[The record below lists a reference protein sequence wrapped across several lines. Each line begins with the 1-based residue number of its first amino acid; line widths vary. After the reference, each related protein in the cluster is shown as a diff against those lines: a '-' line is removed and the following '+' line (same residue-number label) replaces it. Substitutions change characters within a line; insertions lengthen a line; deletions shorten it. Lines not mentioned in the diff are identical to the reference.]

1 MYWKKLN
8 RKAPMDN
15 KKQSLGKGLSAIF
28 GEKNIDLNSIDEK
41 NKSEEESRKNFIELD
56 IKNIIF
62 NKSQPREN
70 FDEEKLNELTESIRL
85 NGILQPVT
93 VKQSDS
99 AEMYELIA
107 GERRVRAA
115 MRAGLQKVPAYI
127 YRAEPDN
134 MIELAL
140 IENIQREDLNPIEL
154 SNSYQRLID
163 EYGLTQ
169 EQIAEKV
176 SRQRSTV
183 ANFLRLQKLPD
194 EIKDSLRKS
203 EITEAHARMIL
214 RVDNEK
220 AQYGI
225 WRKILDENL
234 TVRELDELTKK
245 FAKPKKTSV
254 KKNKAEQSSAYTD
267 MENQLMTFFGTKV
280 KVMEKGNSKG
290 EIIIE
295 YYSEDDL
302 ERILEICTKINF

>member
-1 MYWKKLN
+1 MYLKKLI
-8 RKAPMDN
+8 RTEKMDN
-15 KKQSLGKGLSAIF
+15 KKHSLGKGLSAIF
-28 GEKNIDLNSIDEK
+28 GEKNVDINSIR
-41 NKSEEESRKNFIELD
+41 EELPPEGGAFIELD

-70 FDEEKLNELTESIRL
+70 FDEEKLNELADSIKL

-93 VKQSDS
+93 VRQSDT

-115 MRAGLQKVPAYI
+115 MRAGLRTVPAYI
-127 YRAEPDN
+127 YKAQPDS
-134 MIELAL
+134 MMELAL
-140 IENIQREDLNPIEL
+140 IENIQRENLNPIEL

-169 EQIAEKV
+169 EQIADKV

-194 EIKDSLRKS
+194 EIKQSLIIGD
-203 EITEAHARMIL
+203 ITEAHARMIL

-220 AQYGI
+220 AQFGI
-225 WRKILDENL
+225 WKKIIAENL
-234 TVRELDELTKK
+234 TVRELDDLTKK
-245 FAKPKKTSV
+245 FAKRKKSSRT
-254 KKNKAEQSSAYTD
+254 KKEQPPGNTD
-267 MENQLMTFFGTKV
+267 IENQLMTFFGTKV
-280 KVMEKGNSKG
+280 KIVDKGNSKG

>member
-1 MYWKKLN
+1 
-8 RKAPMDN
+8 MDN
-15 KKQSLGKGLSAIF
+15 KKHSLGKGLSAIF
-28 GEKNIDLNSIDEK
+28 GEKNVDINSIR
-41 NKSEEESRKNFIELD
+41 EELPPEGGAFIELD

-70 FDEEKLNELTESIRL
+70 FDEEKLNELADSIKL

-93 VKQSDS
+93 VRQSDT

-115 MRAGLQKVPAYI
+115 MRAGLRTVPAYI
-127 YRAEPDN
+127 YKAQPDS
-134 MIELAL
+134 MMELAL
-140 IENIQREDLNPIEL
+140 IENIQRENLNPIEL

-169 EQIAEKV
+169 EQIADKV

-194 EIKDSLRKS
+194 EIKQSLIIGD
-203 EITEAHARMIL
+203 ITEAHARMIL

-220 AQYGI
+220 AQFGI
-225 WRKILDENL
+225 WKKIIAENL
-234 TVRELDELTKK
+234 TVRELDDLTKK
-245 FAKPKKTSV
+245 FAKRKKSSRT
-254 KKNKAEQSSAYTD
+254 KKEQPPGNTD
-267 MENQLMTFFGTKV
+267 IENQLMTFFGTKV
-280 KVMEKGNSKG
+280 KIVDKGNSKG

>member
-1 MYWKKLN
+1 
-8 RKAPMDN
+8 MDN
-15 KKQSLGKGLSAIF
+15 KKHSLGKGLSAIF
-28 GEKNIDLNSIDEK
+28 GEKNVDINSIK
-41 NKSEEESRKNFIELD
+41 EELPPEGGAFIELD

-70 FDEEKLNELTESIRL
+70 FDEEKLNELADSIKL

-93 VKQSDS
+93 VRQSDT

-115 MRAGLQKVPAYI
+115 MRAGLKTVPAYI
-127 YRAEPDN
+127 YKAQPDS
-134 MIELAL
+134 MMELAL
-140 IENIQREDLNPIEL
+140 IENIQRENLNPIEL

-169 EQIAEKV
+169 EQIADKV

-194 EIKDSLRKS
+194 EIKQSLIIGD
-203 EITEAHARMIL
+203 ITEAHARMIL

-220 AQYGI
+220 AQFGI
-225 WRKILDENL
+225 WKKIIAENL
-234 TVRELDELTKK
+234 TVRELDDLTKK
-245 FAKPKKTSV
+245 FAKRKKSSRT
-254 KKNKAEQSSAYTD
+254 KKEQPPGNTD
-267 MENQLMTFFGTKV
+267 IENQLMTFFGTKV
-280 KVMEKGNSKG
+280 KIVDKGNSKG

>member
-1 MYWKKLN
+1 
-8 RKAPMDN
+8 MDN
-15 KKQSLGKGLSAIF
+15 KKHSLGKGLSAIF
-28 GEKNIDLNSIDEK
+28 GEKNVDINSIR
-41 NKSEEESRKNFIELD
+41 EELPPEGGAFIELD

-70 FDEEKLNELTESIRL
+70 FDEEKLNELADSIKL

-93 VKQSDS
+93 VRQSDT

-115 MRAGLQKVPAYI
+115 MRAGLKTVPAYI
-127 YRAEPDN
+127 YKAQPDS
-134 MIELAL
+134 MMELAL
-140 IENIQREDLNPIEL
+140 IENIQRENLNPIEL

-169 EQIAEKV
+169 EQIADKV

-194 EIKDSLRKS
+194 EIKQSLIIGD
-203 EITEAHARMIL
+203 ITEAHARMIL

-220 AQYGI
+220 AQFGI
-225 WRKILDENL
+225 WKKIIAENL
-234 TVRELDELTKK
+234 TVRELDDLTKK
-245 FAKPKKTSV
+245 FAKRKKSSRT
-254 KKNKAEQSSAYTD
+254 KKEQPPGNTD
-267 MENQLMTFFGTKV
+267 IENQLMTFFGTKV
-280 KVMEKGNSKG
+280 KIVDKGNSKG

>member
-1 MYWKKLN
+1 
-8 RKAPMDN
+8 MDN
-15 KKQSLGKGLSAIF
+15 KKHSLGKGLSAIF
-28 GEKNIDLNSIDEK
+28 GEKNVDINSIR
-41 NKSEEESRKNFIELD
+41 EEPPVESGAFIELD

-70 FDEEKLNELTESIRL
+70 FDEEKLNELADSIKL

-93 VKQSDS
+93 VRQSDT
-99 AEMYELIA
+99 ADMYELIA

-115 MRAGLQKVPAYI
+115 MRAGLKTVPAYI
-127 YRAEPDN
+127 YQAQPDS
-134 MIELAL
+134 MMELAL
-140 IENIQREDLNPIEL
+140 IENIQRENLNPIEL

-194 EIKDSLRKS
+194 EIKQSLITGD
-203 EITEAHARMIL
+203 ITEAHARMIL

-220 AQYGI
+220 AQFGI
-225 WRKILDENL
+225 WKKLIAENL
-234 TVRELDELTKK
+234 TVRELDDLTKK
-245 FAKPKKTSV
+245 FAKPKKSSRT
-254 KKNKAEQSSAYTD
+254 KKEQPPGNTD
-267 MENQLMTFFGTKV
+267 IENQLMTFFGTKV
-280 KVMEKGNSKG
+280 KIVDKGNSKG

>member
-1 MYWKKLN
+1 
-8 RKAPMDN
+8 MDN
-15 KKQSLGKGLSAIF
+15 KKHSLGKGLSAIF
-28 GEKNIDLNSIDEK
+28 GEKNVDINSIR
-41 NKSEEESRKNFIELD
+41 EELPPEGGAFIELD

-70 FDEEKLNELTESIRL
+70 FDEEKLNELADSIKL

-93 VKQSDS
+93 VRQSDT

-115 MRAGLQKVPAYI
+115 MRAGLKTVPAYI
-127 YRAEPDN
+127 YKAQPDS
-134 MIELAL
+134 MMELAL
-140 IENIQREDLNPIEL
+140 IENIQRENLNPIEL

-169 EQIAEKV
+169 EQIADKV

-194 EIKDSLRKS
+194 EIKQSLIIGD
-203 EITEAHARMIL
+203 ITEAHARMIL

-220 AQYGI
+220 AQFGI
-225 WRKILDENL
+225 WRKIIAENL
-234 TVRELDELTKK
+234 TVRELDDLTKK
-245 FAKPKKTSV
+245 FAKRKKSSRT
-254 KKNKAEQSSAYTD
+254 KKEQPPGNTD
-267 MENQLMTFFGTKV
+267 IENQLMTFFGTKV
-280 KVMEKGNSKG
+280 KIVDKGNSKG

>member
-1 MYWKKLN
+1 
-8 RKAPMDN
+8 MDN
-15 KKQSLGKGLSAIF
+15 KKHSLGKGLSAIF
-28 GEKNIDLNSIDEK
+28 GEKNVDLNSIR
-41 NKSEEESRKNFIELD
+41 EEPPAEGGAFIELD

-70 FDEEKLNELTESIRL
+70 FDEEKLNELADSIKL

-93 VKQSDS
+93 VRQSDT
-99 AEMYELIA
+99 ADMYELIA

-115 MRAGLQKVPAYI
+115 MRAGLKTVPAYI
-127 YRAEPDN
+127 YQAQPDS
-134 MIELAL
+134 MMELAL
-140 IENIQREDLNPIEL
+140 IENIQRENLNPIEL

-194 EIKDSLRKS
+194 EIKHSLIIGD
-203 EITEAHARMIL
+203 ITEAHARMIL

-220 AQYGI
+220 AQFGI
-225 WRKILDENL
+225 WRKIIEENL
-234 TVRELDELTKK
+234 TVRELDDLTKK
-245 FAKPKKTSV
+245 FAKPKKSSRT
-254 KKNKAEQSSAYTD
+254 KKEQPPGNTD
-267 MENQLMTFFGTKV
+267 IENQLMTFFGTKV
-280 KVMEKGNSKG
+280 KIVDKGNSKG

>member
-1 MYWKKLN
+1 MYLKKLI
-8 RKAPMDN
+8 RTEKMDN
-15 KKQSLGKGLSAIF
+15 KKHSLGKGLSAIF
-28 GEKNIDLNSIDEK
+28 GEKNVDINSIR
-41 NKSEEESRKNFIELD
+41 EELPPEGGAFIELD

-70 FDEEKLNELTESIRL
+70 FDEEKLNELADSIKL

-93 VKQSDS
+93 VRQSDT

-115 MRAGLQKVPAYI
+115 MRAGLKTVPAYI
-127 YRAEPDN
+127 YKAQPDS
-134 MIELAL
+134 MMELAL
-140 IENIQREDLNPIEL
+140 IENIQRENLNPIEL

-169 EQIAEKV
+169 EQIADKV

-194 EIKDSLRKS
+194 EIKQSLIIGD
-203 EITEAHARMIL
+203 ITEAHARMIL

-220 AQYGI
+220 AQFGI
-225 WRKILDENL
+225 WKKIIAENL
-234 TVRELDELTKK
+234 TVRELDDLTKK
-245 FAKPKKTSV
+245 FAKRKKSSRT
-254 KKNKAEQSSAYTD
+254 KKEQPPGNTD
-267 MENQLMTFFGTKV
+267 IENQLMTFFGTKV
-280 KVMEKGNSKG
+280 KIVDKGNSKG